1 MQNDRDLM
9 AIFEERNA
17 FLKGHFLLSSGS
29 HSPHYFQCALLF
41 QDPALGANLGRMIA
55 NLFKDIKI
63 DVVIGP
69 AMGGI
74 LLAYEAARAL
84 GVRALFAERED
95 SVLSPPKHEIT
106 DRPGKGTMAIR
117 RGLKLSPGEQVLLV
131 EDVLTTGASIKE
143 VIDLVDQA
151 GAIPIGIGALV
162 DRSGGILI
170 FPCPCKTLLQI
181 PVVKYS
187 PEKCPLCQENIP
199 LLKPGSRRI
208 PIT

>member
-41 QDPALGANLGRMIA
+41 QDPALGANLGGMIA

-74 LLAYEAARAL
+74 LLAYEVARAL
-84 GVRALFAERED
+84 GVRALFAERE
-95 SVLSPPKHEIT
+95 E
-106 DRPGKGTMAIR
+106 GAMAIR
-117 RGLKLSPGEQVLLV
+117 RGLHLSPGEQVLLV

-143 VIDLVDQA
+143 VIDLVKQA

-170 FPCPCKTLLQI
+170 FSCPCKTLLQI

>member
-41 QDPALGANLGRMIA
+41 QDPALGANLGGMIA

-63 DVVIGP
+63 DVVMGP

-95 SVLSPPKHEIT
+95 GGWPPEREIT

-117 RGLKLSPGEQVLLV
+117 RGLHLSPGEQVLLV

-143 VIDLVDQA
+143 IIDLVKQA

-170 FPCPCKTLLQI
+170 FPCPYKALLQI

-187 PEKCPLCQENIP
+187 PEKCPLCQKNIP